1 MEYRFLCI
9 LQEKQMLR
17 KNLLLVFSA
26 LVLCCLPVRSPAYTS
41 DVAEQPL
48 VNRSLVTNDPYDIS
62 SGRDQLLSSPPIS
75 KKFYEIAYE
84 LAKPGDVNGPP
95 LEKAIVFLNAA
106 MKLDAEDK
114 DVIPLLIEL
123 ACRRQEADYSGMVS
137 DLLTRYVDENADLVI
152 VEKAVTYLLGRL
164 NSREEREKMLEQML
178 ATIGRKN
185 VVLNSNLATALGSLK
200 AEKADKDAALY
211 YFIQAYRSNRY
222 NSLAFAKLAQLAPEQ
237 IVPATY
243 IERFRLALREDPTN
257 IETAIIFAQRVEQL
271 QIYDLAAAGYG
282 YCADLFAYLYP
293 SEPLPSRIYLPWAI
307 CCYNSQNNIP
317 KCIEILRKVQQSGRF
332 DLRLEAIAGK
342 AAIKMSNGELAT
354 NILSNAERRAEQ
366 ILVGSQTN
374 TSAPALLP
382 SGSPQL
388 RSEQLAWFYCFALP
402 MPEKAVIWAH
412 RAFSAEP
419 NSPVIAS
426 ILAYALTADNQVEWA
441 THLVEN
447 FEHNQISELAA
458 AQIQLSQGRKDLAI
472 ETLKSAI
479 AKDPGSFA
487 AEHAKQILAEQ
498 GVKYT
503 PPVDIQNTLAMLETA
518 FGDSLAPVFTAPEKM
533 LSVRFDIQG
542 NESSYGTEFEGI
554 VSITNNSIE
563 PIVISDNGLF
573 KGNIRVDAV
582 VSGDL
587 EKKIPKLVS
596 IKTRTSFLIDPGRS
610 LRIPLRIITG
620 ELRKTILMHP
630 QASLDI
636 EFTLYLDPVTGQDG
650 KVTNRITHL
659 EPVKAQMQR
668 PRIEVTDSYLK
679 NRLNSISS
687 GQLNQKIRIAQLF
700 VGLLLEQHQMSIKKL
715 PYRLVSADWLT
726 TLLKNALTSESG
738 LLRNPAPDEWV
749 IKVCTMAEM
758 LDLPLDRELT
768 GAVAENLSS
777 NRWPVRMMVLYLL
790 ARNPQSNFNQVL
802 DWTAKQD
809 PSKLVRDMAAV
820 LDKDFY
826 QSGNFPQN

>member
-1 MEYRFLCI
+1 ML
-9 LQEKQMLR
+9 EKI
-17 KNLLLVFSA
+17 LLLVFSA
-26 LVLCCLPVRSPAYTS
+26 LVLCSPLVRAQQYTT
-41 DVAEQPL
+41 DVIEQPL
-48 VNRSLVTNDPYDIS
+48 VNRPLVSTDSYDLP
-62 SGRDQLLSSPPIS
+62 SGQDQLLSSPPVS

-106 MKLDAEDK
+106 MKLDAQAK

-123 ACRRQEADYSGMVS
+123 ACRRQEQDYSSMVS
-137 DLLTRYVDENADLVI
+137 DLLTEYVDENADLEI
-152 VEKAVTYLLGRL
+152 VDKAVTYLLGRL

-178 ATIGRKN
+178 ATIGSKN
-185 VVLNSNLATALGSLK
+185 VVLSSNLATALGSLK

-257 IETAIIFAQRVEQL
+257 IETAIIFAQRAEQL

-293 SEPLPSRIYLPWAI
+293 SEPLSARIYLPWAI
-307 CCYNSQNNIP
+307 CSYNSQNNIP

-342 AAIKMSNGELAT
+342 AAIKMGNGELAT
-354 NILSNAERRAEQ
+354 NILRNAEKRAEQ
-366 ILVGSQTN
+366 ILVSSQTG
-374 TSAPALLP
+374 TSAPGLLP

-447 FEHNQISELAA
+447 FQHNQISELAA
-458 AQIQLSQGRKDLAI
+458 AQILLSQGKKDMAI

-487 AEHAKQILAEQ
+487 AEHAKELLAGQ
-498 GVKYT
+498 GEKYT
-503 PPVDIQNTLAMLETA
+503 PLVDTQNTLAMLETA
-518 FGDSLAPVFTAPEKM
+518 FGQSLAPVFTPPEKM
-533 LSVRFDIQG
+533 LSVQFDIQG

-563 PIVISDNGLF
+563 PLVISDSGLF
-573 KGNIRVDAV
+573 KGNIRIDAEI
-582 VSGDL
+582 SGDL

-596 IKTRTSFLIDPGRS
+596 VKTRTSFLVESGRS

-630 QASLDI
+630 QASLNI

-650 KVTNRITHL
+650 KITNRITHM

-668 PRIEVTDSYLK
+668 PRIEITDSYLK
-679 NRLNSISS
+679 NRFNSISS
-687 GQLNQKIRIAQLF
+687 GQLNQKIKIAQLF
-700 VGLLLEQHQMSIKKL
+700 VGLLLEQHAMSKQKL
-715 PYRLVSADWLT
+715 PYRLVYADWIT

-749 IKVCTMAEM
+749 IKVYTMAEM

-790 ARNPQSNFNQVL
+790 AKNPESNFNQVL
-802 DWTAKQD
+802 DWTTKQD
-809 PSKLVRDMAAV
+809 SSKLVRDMAAI
-820 LDKDFY
+820 LDKY
-826 QSGNFPQN
+826 LSQIETFPTDY